1 MRKLLQLSGML
12 LLTAVSFGQDSLRGS
27 VTPERAWW
35 NVTKY
40 DITVEADAATKSIAG
55 ENVMTFIALADG
67 NTMQI
72 DLQQPMRLDKA
83 SLQSDTAAI
92 RLERKKNVYYLH
104 LNKPVIK
111 GSTVTLVLKFSG
123 SPHEAV
129 TPPWDGGWIWRTDR
143 QGNPWMSVACQGLG
157 ASVW

>member
-12 LLTAVSFGQDSLRGS
+12 LLTAVTFGQDSLRGS

-67 NTMQI
+67 RTMQI

-83 SLQSDTAAI
+83 TLQSDTATI
-92 RLERKKNVYYLH
+92 RLERKKVF
-104 LNKPVIK
+104 II
-111 GSTVTLVLKFSG
+111 STSINL
-123 SPHEAV
+123 
-129 TPPWDGGWIWRTDR
+129 
-143 QGNPWMSVACQGLG
+143 
-157 ASVW
+157 